1 MKKKK
6 TESYFSFV
14 KKHDKAARNNIQIF
28 FTYPGYKALVYYR
41 ISHFLFK
48 HHMKLF
54 AEIITFHARK
64 KTGIE
69 IHPSAKIG
77 RNLFIDHGFGVVIGS
92 DSVIEDNVVIYQ
104 GVTLGAKGTEQIGIK
119 RHPTIKSGVIIGAG
133 SIILGDV
140 IIGNGAI
147 IGAGSIVTKDVAP
160 YSKIV
165 QKRR

>member
-6 TESYFSFV
+6 TESYFSFI
-14 KKHDKAARNNIQIF
+14 KKHDKAARNNLQIF
-28 FTYPGYKALVYYR
+28 FTYPGFKAVAYYR
-41 ISHFLFK
+41 ISNFLFR
-48 HHMKLF
+48 HHLKLL

-69 IHPSAKIG
+69 IHPAAKIG

-92 DSVIEDNVVIYQ
+92 DSVIEDNVVIYH
-104 GVTLGAKGTEQIGIK
+104 GVTLGAKGTERLGEK
-119 RHPTIKSGVIIGAG
+119 RHPTIKSGALIGAG

-140 IIGNGAI
+140 TIGEGAI
-147 IGAGSIVTKDVAP
+147 IGAGSLVTKDVEAHTTF
-160 YSKIV
+160 V